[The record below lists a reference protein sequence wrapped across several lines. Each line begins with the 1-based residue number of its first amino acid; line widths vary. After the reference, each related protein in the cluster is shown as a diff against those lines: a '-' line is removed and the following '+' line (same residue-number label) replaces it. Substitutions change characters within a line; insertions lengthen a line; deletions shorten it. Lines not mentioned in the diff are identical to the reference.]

1 MCHPLNFILKKGYSF
16 SSTGTSMAPLL
27 LPKDKLYI
35 SKIKFSKVLV
45 NDLVLVNKRS
55 TFFSHRVILKTKK
68 YLVTKGDNNLLC
80 DGKIYPKHVLGK
92 VYKAK
97 KNGEMFNLENL
108 YLLQSTIY
116 LQEIIK
122 IKRNF
127 DEKKIN
133 YTFLKGLPLHL
144 HYEKTHPRRLYLD
157 CDVLIGQKDFLK
169 AEKILIKNGYKK
181 EKMALS
187 KTHEKIKNK
196 DVENAYTKIVGGFP
210 VVFDLHLEPAFMMT
224 QLGRLD
230 ALYPQ
235 KNIDQLTKEFLD
247 TKRKIKINND
257 FFFIL
262 NTEYLILYLV
272 LHLFHHN
279 FRGAFRYDFLDKVI
293 RTVKIHP
300 GGEIWPNIASKIND
314 FQLNNFVYPVFIL
327 LKKYYKTPIPRSFLK
342 SIQPSSFYLHY
353 LSSSFKTPFSI
364 FDDQPRVK
372 AGITRFKNL
381 YFLSPEPWW
390 KKIWVFFNPQ
400 VIYSVFWVFYRK
412 MKGFFSFLNQ
422 KQDH

>member
-1 MCHPLNFILKKGYSF
+1 MNKDILKKIRYIPNPIGDSML
-16 SSTGTSMAPLL
+16 STISPGDGVYIY
-27 LPKDKLYI
+27 PKFINKL
-35 SKIKFSKVLV
+35 KV
-45 NDLVLVNKRS
+45 NDIVLYKNKNKLII
-55 TFFSHRVILKTKK
+55 HRIVYKSKSK
-68 YLVTKGDNNLLC
+68 LVTKGDNNIKS
-80 DGKIYPKHVLGK
+80 DYYIDKKQIIGK
-92 VYKAK
+92 VYRLKRD
-97 KNGEMFNLENL
+97 NESIDLEN
-108 YLLQSTIY
+108 IY
-116 LQEIIK
+116 LMQSSIYLKEITEIK
-122 IKRNF
+122 VIF
-127 DEKKIN
+127 EKEKIN
-133 YTFLKGLPLHL
+133 HVFLKGLPLHL
-144 HYEKTHPRRLYLD
+144 HYEKTHPHRLYLD